1 MNAEKKIEK
10 IVKHYGEI
18 HVQDSIYQTKT
29 DWSNYINIFFVN

>member
-29 DWSNYINIFFVN
+29 DWSKIT